1 MKSHRF
7 FTDKPVILDT
17 IKQKDSGNVVVDPF
31 VVLLTSCFLRVFV
44 CVFLFLFCYFFLRE
58 GTFFLGGGE
67 GWGILVFVSQKS
79 VGPPLHFNKK
89 TSDPPPP
96 TFR

>member
-58 GTFFLGGGE
+58 GTFFLGGGRAGE
-67 GWGILVFVSQKS
+67 FWYLFPKKVLALPCILI
-79 VGPPLHFNKK
+79 KK
-89 TSDPPPP
+89 LLTPPPHL
-96 TFR
+96 